1 MLLIVGFFG
10 YVLVSFDTTAY
21 LRLALEL
28 SDQALRALQ
37 AAAVGSKE
45 RDAVREALREIRH
58 FSWPLAGYANEFR
71 QRIERLARGAST
83 GARGG
88 GGRGKG
94 GWSMQAELRGL
105 WCVVSDLRHVNQH
118 GLESLQ
124 LIDGLLCY
132 MFALAPAD
140 ATAAAAAMPSS
151 SHVLN
156 GLNPSIVLSI
166 HSSNTLATH

>member
-1 MLLIVGFFG
+1 
-10 YVLVSFDTTAY
+10 LVSFDTTAY

-37 AAAVGSKE
+37 AAAMGSKE

-71 QRIERLARGAST
+71 QRIERLARGASA
-83 GARGG
+83 GATRGG
-88 GGRGKG
+88 GGGAMG
-94 GWSMQAELRGL
+94 GGSMQAELRGL

-118 GLESLQ
+118 GISESLQ

-156 GLNPSIVLSI
+156 GLNPSIALSI
-166 HSSNTLATH
+166 NSSNTLATQ